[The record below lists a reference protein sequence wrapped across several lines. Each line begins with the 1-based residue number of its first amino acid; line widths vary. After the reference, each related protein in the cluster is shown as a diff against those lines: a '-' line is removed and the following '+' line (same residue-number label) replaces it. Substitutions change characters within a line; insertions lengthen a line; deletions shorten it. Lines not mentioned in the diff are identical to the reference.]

1 MKILTEETCPHCKKG
16 FESQKDLDN
25 IEPVVNKGKIK
36 EIESTSQVTIQEEKP
51 IEKIIEK
58 IKAVAPK
65 DQPFFECKDGNCGDK
80 MHTNPNYKT
89 RPNKKC
95 KNCESLNGGEVCKNC
110 GNTDKDEFDEL
121 DEDELN
127 DLGIPTPK
135 NVEHEHNHGD

>member
-1 MKILTEETCPHCKKG
+1 MKINGDCPHCKEKV
-16 FESQKDLDN
+16 EIDIDKLEVKQPKALDN
-25 IEPVVNKGKIK
+25 AS
-36 EIESTSQVTIQEEKP
+36 STSQQTIQEEKP

-95 KNCESLNGGEVCKNC
+95 KNCDSLNGGEVCKNC